1 MKRLTRAAVAA
12 AAIALVVPVSGCAAL
27 LSNQQT
33 HNYVYHGGDGA
44 WASIG
49 GVEIRGILLIAN
61 EDNSQAQLFYTIVNN
76 SNGPAKITLKVGDYQ
91 KQIKLK
97 KGERIVQNPQSP
109 DSNGEE
115 AVVKGLNAKVGEQVE
130 VEVSANGMEKTVRAQ
145 VLNAEHWYYEDAQ
158 PQGSSSTEAPAEG
171 ATASPEEGAT
181 QAPAQGEATPAPE
194 ETEGQ

>member
-33 HNYVYHGGDGA
+33 HNYIYHGGDGA
-44 WASIG
+44 WASLG
-49 GVEIRGILLIAN
+49 GVDFRGILLIAN
-61 EDNSQAQLFYTIVNN
+61 EDNSEAQLFYTIVNN

-91 KQIKLK
+91 KQISLK

-109 DSNGEE
+109 DSEGEE
-115 AVVKGLNAKVGEQVE
+115 ALVKGLNTQVGEQVD
-130 VEVSANGMEKTVRAQ
+130 VEVTANGMEKTVRAQ
-145 VLNAEHWYYEDAQ
+145 LLNAEHWYYEDAQ
-158 PQGSSSTEAPAEG
+158 PQGSSTGAPTAGATGAPAEG
-171 ATASPEEGAT
+171 ATEAPSEGAT
-181 QAPAQGEATPAPE
+181 TPTPE